1 MYAAQRKVLTLLHD
15 HKVTV
20 DEAEELLSAMETP
33 RRPPIPSIPK
43 VELVGTSRWTQQ
55 FRVNLQK
62 IAGTQSPVLIQ
73 GETGTGKELIA
84 RIIHYN
90 SKYASGPFV
99 PLHTAE
105 RLAPPLINSE
115 IFGHEQGAF
124 TGAAS
129 QKKGML
135 EIAND
140 GTICLDKIDALPLET
155 QSQLHDF
162 LVNGYF
168 TRVGG
173 TKPIYA
179 NVRIIGTTH
188 GDLKQFV
195 DQKRFRSD
203 LYYRLSICV
212 VQSPPLRERLED
224 LPALVQHFVEQQAEL
239 DSKKPPKVSDA
250 TMNLLY
256 EYDWPENVRELYG
269 VISRAAVLCEGDE
282 ITPDHLPT
290 LNSSRH
296 RNRQKN

>member
-33 RRPPIPSIPK
+33 QRSAVPSIPK
-43 VELVGTSRWTQQ
+43 VELIGTSKWTQQ
-55 FRVNLQK
+55 FRTNLHK

-84 RIIHYN
+84 RVIHYN

-99 PLHTAE
+99 PFHTVSTAPT
-105 RLAPPLINSE
+105 LANSE

-140 GTICLDKIDALPLET
+140 GTVCLDKIDALPLET
-155 QSQLHDF
+155 QNRLHDF

-188 GDLKQFV
+188 GDLKQHV
-195 DQKRFRSD
+195 DQKKFRSD

-239 DSKKPPKVSDA
+239 DGKKPPQVSDA
-250 TMNLLY
+250 AMDLLCK
-256 EYDWPENVRELYG
+256 YDWPENVRELYG
-269 VISRAAVLCEGDE
+269 VISRAVVLCEADE
-282 ITPDHLPT
+282 ITPDYIPALT
-290 LNSSRH
+290 TS
-296 RNRQKN
+296 

>member
-1 MYAAQRKVLTLLHD
+1 MYAAQRKVLTLLHE

-20 DEAEELLSAMETP
+20 DEAEELLSAMETQQQSP
-33 RRPPIPSIPK
+33 APSIPK
-43 VELVGTSRWTQQ
+43 VELVGTSKWTQQ
-55 FRVNLQK
+55 FRINLQK

-90 SKYASGPFV
+90 SKYAGGPFI
-99 PLHTAE
+99 PFHRTSTRTL
-105 RLAPPLINSE
+105 LINSE

-124 TGAAS
+124 TGAVN

-135 EIAND
+135 EIANE
-140 GTICLDKIDALPLET
+140 GTVCLDAIDALPLET
-155 QSQLHDF
+155 QNRLHAF

-173 TKPIYA
+173 EKPIYA

-188 GDLKQFV
+188 GDLKQCV
-195 DQKRFRSD
+195 DQKKFRSD

-239 DSKKPPKVSDA
+239 DSKKPPTVSDA
-250 TMNLLY
+250 AMDLLY
-256 EYDWPENVRELYG
+256 NYDWPENVRELYG
-269 VISRAAVLCEGDE
+269 VVSRAVVLCEGDE
-282 ITPDHLPT
+282 ITPDYLPT
-290 LNSSRH
+290 LEPV
-296 RNRQKN
+296 